1 MDFLLRRERGGGM
14 DPLGAELILT
24 EGSRM
29 FTLLANLLI
38 CCLAGGVLYWLI
50 TLLLRWLATKPWEI
64 DQDDE

>member
-1 MDFLLRRERGGGM
+1 M

-38 CCLAGGVLYWLI
+38 CALAGGVLYWLI

-64 DQDDE
+64 DEDDE